1 MYVTDKRHSLNRK
14 TLGDESIVSSLNH
27 DFGDL
32 SLGRQPTM
40 NIRDHSFQDH
50 SPCSTKMLA

>member
-27 DFGDL
+27 DFDDL
-32 SLGRQPTM
+32 TILRHPTM
-40 NIRDHSFQDH
+40 NIKEHTCQDH
-50 SPCSTKMLA
+50 SPRSTLMLA